1 MSMKNKNFRFG
12 EIHDDTRLCIA
23 GVIII
28 IGVIIFLSPFYT
40 AYTKVQRAAELNK
53 IQFEITNSG
62 WQIIVTPEQAGLLET
77 MNEKEISSLIQYKIE
92 RISSLSQYKIE
103 RMSVKKPNEIIFL
116 ASKCFID
123 NKFKKFKDD
132 LREILK
138 KKPNDAVAFMIN
150 EKKDEINIY
159 SVNKNI
165 LSLQNDDIKI
175 KDTAIGVTIILT
187 PDQANVLLGAAF
199 ENKSEIYLNSILLK
213 WYDLLRS
220 EEIVTRRQKVSSEL
234 VKFLESNGI
243 KFETVLR
250 QISNTNQSEEA
261 DRIFKNLSD
270 RNFDVLITV
279 FLHEEPNRITVDVLS
294 SIKKI
299 KTNQR

>member
-1 MSMKNKNFRFG
+1 MVNG
-12 EIHDDTRLCIA
+12 
-23 GVIII
+23 
-28 IGVIIFLSPFYT
+28 
-40 AYTKVQRAAELNK
+40 
-53 IQFEITNSG
+53 
-62 WQIIVTPEQAGLLET
+62 
-77 MNEKEISSLIQYKIE
+77 
-92 RISSLSQYKIE
+92 
-103 RMSVKKPNEIIFL
+103 
-116 ASKCFID
+116 
-123 NKFKKFKDD
+123 
-132 LREILK
+132 
-138 KKPNDAVAFMIN
+138 
-150 EKKDEINIY
+150 KKDEIDIY
-159 SVNKNI
+159 AVNKNI
-165 LSLQNDDIKI
+165 INWKSDDIKI

-213 WYDLLRS
+213 WDDLLS
-220 EEIVTRRQKVSSEL
+220 EEKATLRQKVSSEL

-250 QISNTNQSEEA
+250 QISNTNQSEQA

>member
-1 MSMKNKNFRFG
+1 MKNKKSGFG
-12 EIHDDTRLCIA
+12 EVELISLL
-23 GVIII
+23 VIV
-28 IGVIIFLSPFYT
+28 VIFVLILYPAIKKIREAVKRT
-40 AYTKVQRAAELNK
+40 ELER
-53 IQFEITNSG
+53 IQVEITDSG
-62 WQIIVTPEQAGLLET
+62 WQIIVTPEQAVYLLEII
-77 MNEKEISSLIQYKIE
+77 NEKGAVEEIADFIQRKIE
-92 RISSLSQYKIE
+92 R
-103 RMSVKKPNEIIFL
+103 SVVKTPLGRVFL
-116 ASKCFID
+116 VSKCFID
-123 NKFKKFKDD
+123 NKFNKFKDD
-132 LREILK
+132 LREISK
-138 KKPNDAVAFMIN
+138 KKSNDAVVFMVN
-150 EKKDEINIY
+150 GKKDEIDIY
-159 SVNKNI
+159 AVNKNI
-165 LSLQNDDIKI
+165 INWKSDDIKI

-187 PDQANVLLGAAF
+187 PDQANVLLSAAF

-213 WYDLLRS
+213 WDDLLS
-220 EEIVTRRQKVSSEL
+220 EEKATLRQKVSSEL

-279 FLHEEPNRITVDVLS
+279 FLFEEPKRTTVDVLS

>member
-1 MSMKNKNFRFG
+1 MKNKNFRFG
-12 EIHDDTRLCIA
+12 EIHDDTNLCIA

-53 IQFEITNSG
+53 IQLEITNSG

-77 MNEKEISSLIQYKIE
+77 MNEKEISSLI
-92 RISSLSQYKIE
+92 QYKIE

-165 LSLQNDDIKI
+165 LSLQNDDGKI

-220 EEIVTRRQKVSSEL
+220 EEIATRRQKVSSEL

-299 KTNQR
+299 KTNPN

>member
-1 MSMKNKNFRFG
+1 MKNKKTGFG
-12 EIHDDTRLCIA
+12 EVELISLL
-23 GVIII
+23 VIV
-28 IGVIIFLSPFYT
+28 VIFVLILYPAIKKIREAVKRT
-40 AYTKVQRAAELNK
+40 ELER
-53 IQFEITNSG
+53 IQVEITDSG
-62 WQIIVTPEQAGLLET
+62 WQIIVTPEQAGYLLEII
-77 MNEKEISSLIQYKIE
+77 NEKGAVEEIADFIQRKIE
-92 RISSLSQYKIE
+92 R
-103 RMSVKKPNEIIFL
+103 SVVKTPLGRVFL
-116 ASKCFID
+116 VSKCFID
-123 NKFKKFKDD
+123 NKFNKFKDD
-132 LREILK
+132 LREISK
-138 KKPNDAVAFMIN
+138 KKSNDAVVFMVN
-150 EKKDEINIY
+150 GKKDEIDIY
-159 SVNKNI
+159 AVNKNI
-165 LSLQNDDIKI
+165 INWKSDDIKI

-213 WYDLLRS
+213 FYDLLS
-220 EEIVTRRQKVSSEL
+220 EEKATIRQEVSSEL

-243 KFETVLR
+243 KFETALR
-250 QISNTNQSEEA
+250 QISNTNQSEQA

>member
-1 MSMKNKNFRFG
+1 MKNKKSGFG
-12 EIHDDTRLCIA
+12 EVELISLL
-23 GVIII
+23 VIV
-28 IGVIIFLSPFYT
+28 VIFVLILYPAIKKIREAVKRT
-40 AYTKVQRAAELNK
+40 ELER
-53 IQFEITNSG
+53 IQVEITDSG
-62 WQIIVTPEQAGLLET
+62 WQIIVTPEQAGYLLEII
-77 MNEKEISSLIQYKIE
+77 NEKGAVEEIADFIQRKIE
-92 RISSLSQYKIE
+92 R
-103 RMSVKKPNEIIFL
+103 SVVKTPLGRVFL
-116 ASKCFID
+116 VSKCFID
-123 NKFKKFKDD
+123 NKFNKFKDD
-132 LREILK
+132 LREISK
-138 KKPNDAVAFMIN
+138 KKSNDAVVFMVN
-150 EKKDEINIY
+150 GKKDEIDIY
-159 SVNKNI
+159 AVNKNI
-165 LSLQNDDIKI
+165 INWKSDDIKI

-213 WYDLLRS
+213 WGDLLS
-220 EEIVTRRQKVSSEL
+220 EEKATLRQKVSSEL

-279 FLHEEPNRITVDVLS
+279 FLFEEPKRITVDVLS

>member
-1 MSMKNKNFRFG
+1 MKNKKTGFG
-12 EIHDDTRLCIA
+12 EVELISLL
-23 GVIII
+23 VIV
-28 IGVIIFLSPFYT
+28 VIFVLILYPAIKKIREAVKRT
-40 AYTKVQRAAELNK
+40 ELER
-53 IQFEITNSG
+53 IQVEITDSG
-62 WQIIVTPEQAGLLET
+62 WQIIVTPEQAGYLLEII
-77 MNEKEISSLIQYKIE
+77 NEKGAVEEIADFIQRKIE
-92 RISSLSQYKIE
+92 R
-103 RMSVKKPNEIIFL
+103 SVVKTPLGRVFL
-116 ASKCFID
+116 VSKCFID
-123 NKFKKFKDD
+123 NKFNKFKDD
-132 LREILK
+132 LREISK
-138 KKPNDAVAFMIN
+138 KKSNDAVVFMVN
-150 EKKDEINIY
+150 GKKDEIDIY
-159 SVNKNI
+159 AVNKNI
-165 LSLQNDDIKI
+165 INWKSDDIKI

-213 WYDLLRS
+213 WDDLLS
-220 EEIVTRRQKVSSEL
+220 EEKATLRQKVSSEL

-250 QISNTNQSEEA
+250 QISNTNQSEQA

>member
-1 MSMKNKNFRFG
+1 MKNKKTGFG
-12 EIHDDTRLCIA
+12 EVELISLL
-23 GVIII
+23 VIV
-28 IGVIIFLSPFYT
+28 VIFVLILYPAIKKIREAVKRT
-40 AYTKVQRAAELNK
+40 ELER
-53 IQFEITNSG
+53 IQVEITDSG
-62 WQIIVTPEQAGLLET
+62 WQIIVTPEQAGYLLGII
-77 MNEKEISSLIQYKIE
+77 NEKGAVEEIADFIQRKIE
-92 RISSLSQYKIE
+92 R
-103 RMSVKKPNEIIFL
+103 SVVKTPLGRVFL
-116 ASKCFID
+116 VSKCFID
-123 NKFKKFKDD
+123 NKFNKFKDD
-132 LREILK
+132 LREISK
-138 KKPNDAVAFMIN
+138 KKSNDAVVFMVN
-150 EKKDEINIY
+150 EKKDEIDIY
-159 SVNKNI
+159 AVNKNI
-165 LSLQNDDIKI
+165 INWKSDDIKI

-213 WYDLLRS
+213 WSDLLS
-220 EEIVTRRQKVSSEL
+220 KEETTKRQEVSAEL

-279 FLHEEPNRITVDVLS
+279 FLFEEPKRITVDVLS